1 MKFTVVG
8 IAPGNSGSKAFWHKL
23 PQSEV
28 AKIRSITET
37 ADPAKMK
44 VLRHRLG
51 EKYVEFLI
59 LQPSTIAAAKQNG
72 LEPVVLG
79 EIEGELS

>member
-8 IAPGNSGSKAFWHKL
+8 VAPGDSGSTAFWYKV
-23 PQSEV
+23 PSEA
-28 AKIRSITET
+28 AKVRSITET

-44 VLRHRLG
+44 VFRQRFG
-51 EKYVEFLI
+51 EKYIEFLI

-72 LEPVVLG
+72 LEPLVLG
-79 EIEGELS
+79 EIEGEL

>member
-8 IAPGNSGSKAFWHKL
+8 VAPGDSGSTAFWHKL

-28 AKIRSITET
+28 AKVRSITET
-37 ADPAKMK
+37 AESAKMK
-44 VLRHRLG
+44 VLRRRFG
-51 EKYVEFLI
+51 EEYIEFLI
-59 LQPSTIAAAKQNG
+59 LQSSSVAAAKQNG

-79 EIEGELS
+79 EIEGEL